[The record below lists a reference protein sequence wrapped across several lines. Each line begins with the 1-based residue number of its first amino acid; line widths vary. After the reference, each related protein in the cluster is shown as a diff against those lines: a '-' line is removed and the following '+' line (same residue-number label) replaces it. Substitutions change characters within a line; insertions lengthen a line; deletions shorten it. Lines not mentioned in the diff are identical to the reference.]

1 MQNRMSTVETDV
13 SLPINFIMPKPLQ
26 ARIKEFFTTNQLSQ
40 FMGQENALAEIEH
53 LRTLS
58 ALGPGGLSRSRAGF
72 EVRDVHPSH
81 YGRLCPIHT
90 PEGPNIGLIL
100 HLSVYARINE
110 FGMIETP
117 YAKVKNGVVTSEVVE
132 YNEIHRRF
140 GWEFN
145 GMRNHELFFDS
156 LQATEVNF
164 AQQSFSENFPL
175 FSEKISENFGDFE
188 SWKNDFTSQCK
199 IRGMGWV
206 MLVQDNVTGKLI
218 NTFVNEHDAGMLSDV
233 TVIFLV
239 DMFEHAYVKDFGTNR
254 LPYIESI
261 FSHINWEII
270 EKRLAK

>member
-1 MQNRMSTVETDV
+1 VTPGARLE
-13 SLPINFIMPKPLQ
+13 LP
-26 ARIKEFFTTNQLSQ
+26 
-40 FMGQENALAEIEH
+40 
-53 LRTLS
+53 
-58 ALGPGGLSRSRAGF
+58 
-72 EVRDVHPSH
+72 
-81 YGRLCPIHT
+81 C
-90 PEGPNIGLIL
+90 
-100 HLSVYARINE
+100 
-110 FGMIETP
+110 
-117 YAKVKNGVVTSEVVE
+117 EVVE